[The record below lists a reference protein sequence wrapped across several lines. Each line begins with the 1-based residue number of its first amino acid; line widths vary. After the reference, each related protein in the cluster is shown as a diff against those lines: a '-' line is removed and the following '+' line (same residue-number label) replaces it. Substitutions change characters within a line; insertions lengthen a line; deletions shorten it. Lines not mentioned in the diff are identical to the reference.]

1 MKLLF
6 RAFWLLLLLS
16 AGPGWVWTLEAQT
29 APVSAAPATPVARA
43 STNDVQGLPFPTF
56 RPPTEVFRDLLKLTS
71 AQLDQRLTNQQPQLR
86 RQLKDKIQEYQAMP
100 PAAREARLHATELHE
115 YLQFYIKNPPLN
127 RSQQLKSVP
136 DEYRQEVSDRL
147 TQFDILPPALR
158 QEALSQPS
166 TADYFVGPG
175 FAASRVTPPVPQLSS
190 SPAPIKAISELPD
203 AERAQLFSS
212 MEDFFELDPKD
223 QQKIIAAVPA
233 DQRGQVARVMF
244 QIKNLPSEQ
253 REQTL
258 QVIRTVAA
266 MNDQQRQQFFNSAER
281 WQAMSESERAIWLRL
296 VSHLPPPPTL
306 PIMPPATRPGGPP
319 RSVSVATNPGN

>member
-1 MKLLF
+1 MKFFF
-6 RAFWLLLLLS
+6 RAFWLLLLWS
-16 AGPGWVWTLEAQT
+16 ADPGWERTLNAQT
-29 APVSAAPATPVARA
+29 APASATPVTPVARA
-43 STNDVQGLPFPTF
+43 STNDAQDLPFPTY
-56 RPPTEVFRDLLKLTS
+56 RPPTEVFRDLLKLTP

-86 RQLKDKIQEYQAMP
+86 RQLEAKVQEYQAMP

-115 YLQFYIKNPPLN
+115 YLQFYIKNQPLN
-127 RSQQLKSVP
+127 RPQQLKSVP

-158 QEALSQPS
+158 QEALSQAS

-175 FAASRVTPPVPQLSS
+175 SPAPQVTPPMPLRSS
-190 SPAPIKAISELPD
+190 SPAPIKALSELPD

-212 MEDFFELDPKD
+212 MEDFFDLDPKD
-223 QQKIIAAVPA
+223 QQKIVATIPA
-233 DQRGQVARVMF
+233 DQRGQVTRVLF
-244 QIKNLPSEQ
+244 QIKSLPKDQ
-253 REQTL
+253 RDQTL

-266 MNDQQRQQFFNSAER
+266 MTDQQRQQFFNSAER

-306 PIMPPATRPGGPP
+306 PIMPPGARPGGPP
-319 RSVSVATNPGN
+319 RSLSVATNPGP